1 MSTRTS
7 LVEYLRADMARL
19 LNASPLS
26 LCEIATRTDLDVS
39 LLSRIRCR
47 RQKTINLDHATL
59 IYRACGEEQ
68 TLAVFVLTGG
78 TPLKSDAQR
87 ALAQISLQAAVRVIQ
102 AMPDDAQAHNPVHL
116 AEFDAAVHQLSRQVR
131 PGARR
136 GRPQGS
142 AKTTTV

>member
-1 MSTRTS
+1 MSKRAS
-7 LVEYLRADMARL
+7 LVEYLKADMSRL
-19 LNASPLS
+19 LKASPLS
-26 LCEIATRTDLDVS
+26 LAEIADQTKLDVS
-39 LLSRIRCR
+39 LLSRIRCG

-87 ALAQISLQAAVRVIQ
+87 ALAQISLQAAVRVIKR
-102 AMPDDAQAHNPVHL
+102 MPEDAQPHNPVHL
-116 AEFDAAVHQLSRQVR
+116 AAFEDAVHQLSRKVR

-136 GRPQGS
+136 GRPPGTRKALCS
-142 AKTTTV
+142 